1 MVSFE
6 YSLPTPGIGMIRAAM
21 TAADITPEENVY
33 LEGYEAHGDLSL
45 SHCPD
50 DFTSDLKARILL
62 LDNGTERLVVINVE
76 LIFVTIGEGACA
88 FSDRTLEEIANA
100 AHTKKENILLS
111 NTHTHHAPMHL
122 AACQRKRVIE
132 GVCKAYNALHPVRI
146 SAGGG
151 HTIFGVSRG
160 NDYGIDPERAYDD
173 RITVIR
179 FDEASSGR
187 PIGMIYSVP
196 IHNTLYG
203 HGPGLKKNR
212 HLLNC
217 EFTGYASRSLEARY
231 GTSDMPFVAMHLNGF
246 YGNSG
251 PVYRDRF
258 YAESFDA
265 LKQAGAEFAE
275 ELSGVFE
282 NAEAVA
288 QDTAFDIRTKLCH
301 TALPTKASRG
311 YEEFFGAYD
320 MMPLHIKLGAFG
332 NCAYVG
338 VNYEPFAVL
347 GARIRMEAPYALVLP
362 AANIFGWNGY
372 IPTNQTF
379 EAHERELEVECQ
391 DFKTPLCAE
400 ADDIFCRS
408 VVSAL
413 CDLAGVSPKMQ
424 KAASQG
430 VTMTDSGFAEY
441 AFTLQ
446 EPFLTDK
453 IMLSFGQ
460 KLRSD
465 CAESFGLTACSDDG
479 RQVLCCEEQCF
490 SSGFF
495 GVFLPR
501 RAVVSKLKLLVK
513 KRYGRWKPELMALH
527 PELTAVRFERGS
539 DSLRNERGEQTL

>member
-1 MVSFE
+1 MSFE
-6 YSLPTPGIGMIRAAM
+6 YSLPAPGTGMLRAAM
-21 TAADITPEENVY
+21 SVADITPEENVY

-62 LDNGTERLVVINVE
+62 LDNGTESLVVINVE
-76 LIFVTIGEGACA
+76 LIFVTIGEEACA
-88 FSDRTLEEIANA
+88 FSDRTLEEIANV

-122 AACQRKRVIE
+122 AACQQKRVIE
-132 GVCKAYNALHPVRI
+132 GVRKAYDALRPVRI
-146 SAGGG
+146 SVGGG

-160 NDYGIDPERAYDD
+160 NDYGIDPDRAYDD
-173 RITVIR
+173 RISVIR
-179 FDEASSGR
+179 FDEADSGR

-231 GTSDMPFVAMHLNGF
+231 GTNDMPFVAMHLNGF

-251 PVYRDRF
+251 PVYLNRF
-258 YAESFDA
+258 YAESLDA
-265 LKQAGAEFAE
+265 LKQAGADFAE
-275 ELSGVFE
+275 ELSDIFE
-282 NAEAVA
+282 NAETVA
-288 QDTAFDIRTKLCH
+288 QGTDFGIRTKLCH
-301 TALPTKASRG
+301 TALPTKASHG

-320 MMPLHIKLGAFG
+320 MMPLHIKIGAFG

-338 VNYEPFAVL
+338 VNYEPFAIL

-362 AANIFGWNGY
+362 AANIYGWNGY
-372 IPTNQTF
+372 IPTSQTF

-400 ADDIFCRS
+400 ADDVFCRS
-408 VVSAL
+408 VTRAL
-413 CDLAGVSPKMQ
+413 CDLAGVSPKMRP
-424 KAASQG
+424 AAFQS
-430 VTMTDSGFAEY
+430 VTMTAGGFAEY
-441 AFTLQ
+441 AFSLQ

-465 CAESFGLTACSDDG
+465 CAENFGLTAYSDDG
-479 RQVLCCEEQCF
+479 RQVLCCEERCF

-495 GVFLPR
+495 GAFLPE
-501 RAVVSKLKLLVK
+501 RAVVSELKLLVK
-513 KRYGRWKPELMALH
+513 KRYRSRKSGLMTMH
-527 PELTAVRFERGS
+527 PELTAVRFERSS
-539 DSLRNERGEQTL
+539 DSL